1 MAATEAERSERM
13 GEARRAEREA
23 RTRLQELLAVG
34 DRRLR
39 EAAVRLADFEAA
51 LEGIRA
57 VLRRSGYLR

>member
-1 MAATEAERSERM
+1 M